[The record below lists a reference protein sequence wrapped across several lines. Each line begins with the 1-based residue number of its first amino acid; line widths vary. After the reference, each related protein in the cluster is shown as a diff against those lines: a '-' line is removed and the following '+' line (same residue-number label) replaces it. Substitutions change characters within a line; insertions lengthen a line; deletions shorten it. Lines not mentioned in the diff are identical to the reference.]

1 MEYDQIEQLRHHHPA
16 WKLLRA
22 DHAPLILAFLGQV
35 FVQENVRS
43 IERSALE
50 ARLDD
55 LLFAL
60 NDQLGEGAYPRPARA
75 YLDDWAAPGNNWLRK
90 YYPPGSGDVHFDAS
104 ADLEKAVA
112 WVHNLPARS
121 FVGTESRLNTVFELL
136 RQMVHGTETD
146 PQTRLA
152 ELRSRR
158 AEIDAEIERVQ
169 SGELSML
176 DPAGLRDRYQQLSS
190 TARELLSDFRQ
201 VEANFRQLDRQLRE
215 QIATWS
221 GTKAGLLDEVLGSRA
236 SIAESDQGRSF
247 HGFYDFLLSMARQEQ
262 FVQMLARVQEMSEIG
277 EHDPRLRHIHH
288 DWLAAGERTQ
298 STVRQL
304 SEQLR
309 RFLDDRVWLE
319 NRRVIDLLRGIE
331 STALLLREQ
340 TQLEF
345 QIEIDG
351 SAPQLALPM
360 ERPLY
365 RPAARSAI
373 DSDQVHEADE
383 NVDASALFEQ
393 VTVDT
398 QKLASGVRQVMQ
410 GKDRVTLDE
419 VLAPHPLEQG
429 LAELVGYL
437 SLNDPGFD
445 VRFDEARQQQIT
457 WTDEAGA
464 VKRATL
470 PTVTYVRAALAA
482 QEAQEDR

>member
-1 MEYDQIEQLRHHHPA
+1 MDYDQIEQLRTHHPA
-16 WKLLRA
+16 WRLLKA
-22 DHAPLILAFLGQV
+22 DNAALILAFLGQV

-60 NDQLGEGAYPRPARA
+60 REQLGDNAFPKSSRA
-75 YLDDWAAPGNNWLRK
+75 YLDDWAAPGNAWLRK
-90 YYPPGSGDVHFDAS
+90 YYPAGSESVHFDAS

-136 RQMVHGTETD
+136 RQMVHGAETD

-152 ELRSRR
+152 ELKARR
-158 AEIDAEIERVQ
+158 AEIDVEIAQVEA
-169 SGELSML
+169 GDLPMME
-176 DPAGLRDRYQQLSS
+176 PAGLRDRYQQLST

-201 VEANFRQLDRQLRE
+201 VETNFRQLDRQLRE

-221 GTKAGLLDEVLGSRA
+221 GTKAGLLDEVLGSRT
-236 SIAESDQGRSF
+236 SITESDQGRSF
-247 HGFYDFLLSMARQEQ
+247 HAFYDFLLSPARQEQ
-262 FVQMLARVQEMSEIG
+262 FVQMLARVQEMAEIG

-319 NRRVIDLLRGIE
+319 NRRVVDLLHGIE
-331 STALLLREQ
+331 SVALQLREHAPI
-340 TQLEF
+340 TFES
-345 QIEIDG
+345 EIDG
-351 SAPQLALPM
+351 SAPQIALPM

-365 RPAARSAI
+365 KPAARSAI
-373 DSDQVHEADE
+373 VSDQVHEADDE
-383 NVDASALFEQ
+383 VDASVLYDQ
-393 VTVDT
+393 VRVDT
-398 QKLASGVRQVMQ
+398 QELASGVRQMMQ
-410 GKDRVTLDE
+410 GRERVPLNE
-419 VLAPHPLEQG
+419 VLLARPLEQG

-445 VRFDEARQQQIT
+445 VRFDETRKEHVRWEDDGVTRQ
-457 WTDEAGA
+457 
-464 VKRATL
+464 ATL
-470 PTVTYVRAALAA
+470 PSVTYVRAVG
-482 QEAQEDR
+482 ESSEEEK